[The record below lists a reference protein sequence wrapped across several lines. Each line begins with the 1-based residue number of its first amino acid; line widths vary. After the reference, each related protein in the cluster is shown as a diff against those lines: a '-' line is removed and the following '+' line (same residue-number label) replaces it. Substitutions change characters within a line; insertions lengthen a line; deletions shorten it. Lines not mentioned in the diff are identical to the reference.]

1 MSAKRLSR
9 YWYSNRY
16 SHTDDG
22 DEGAVVIASQEY
34 SGRLTVSCAVLHAEH
49 PFFRDIRPMGNLD
62 VARHCGVYRGLT
74 VQMSRAPQRHDR
86 TENRARDLPSVP

>member
-9 YWYSNRY
+9 YRYSDRL

-34 SGRLTVSCAVLHAEH
+34 LGRLTVSCAVLHAEH

-62 VARHCGVYRGLT
+62 VARHCGVYRG
-74 VQMSRAPQRHDR
+74 
-86 TENRARDLPSVP
+86 